1 MRRTSTVVFA
11 VAVALALGA
20 CSSSTPDLTA
30 TTHSPSPSFTA
41 SASPTPS
48 PTPSPS
54 TVPAGTTPPATPGP
68 PVGNPCDTP
77 GASAAGLPAIDFN
90 RYVDIC
96 LGMSF
101 SEASAAMPG
110 PAVAGEAI
118 CPWYAELLSV
128 DPPGLYV
135 AAVTYPENP
144 GDEIFLFRMIW
155 TGDPA
160 GATSFA
166 APATQAG
173 ISVGSTTAEVK
184 AAYPKATAVTI
195 NDPARG
201 PRNQLVVAGPAG
213 NSIVFDVTSGRVDAV
228 YWGKR
233 IASGAAGEL
242 CAL

>member
-1 MRRTSTVVFA
+1 MRRTSTVVFV
-11 VAVALALGA
+11 VAAALALGA

-41 SASPTPS
+41 TTS

-54 TVPAGTTPPATPGP
+54 PSPLPASTTSPATSGP

-77 GASAAGLPAIDFN
+77 GASTAGLPAIDFN

-101 SEASAAMPG
+101 NEASAAMPG
-110 PAVAGEAI
+110 PAVAGEAL

-155 TGDPA
+155 TGNPA
-160 GATSFA
+160 DAASFA

-173 ISVGSTTAEVK
+173 ISVGATTAQVN
-184 AAYPKATAVTI
+184 AAYPTVTAVTI
-195 NDPARG
+195 DDPARG

-213 NSIVFDVTSGRVDAV
+213 NSIVFDVTSGRVDAM

>member
-1 MRRTSTVVFA
+1 MSRTRTVVLVIA
-11 VAVALALGA
+11 AALVLGA

-41 SASPTPS
+41 TTS

-54 TVPAGTTPPATPGP
+54 PSPSTSPASTTSPATPGP

-77 GASAAGLPAIDFN
+77 GASTAGLPAIDFN

-110 PAVAGEAI
+110 PAVAGEAM

-135 AAVTYPENP
+135 AAVTFPENP
-144 GDEIFLFRMIW
+144 GGEIFLFRMIW
-155 TGDPA
+155 SGDPA
-160 GATSFA
+160 DAASFA
-166 APATQAG
+166 APATQAD
-173 ISVGSTTAEVK
+173 ISVGATTAQVN
-184 AAYPKATAVTI
+184 AAYPTATAVTI
-195 NDPARG
+195 DDPARG
-201 PRNQLVVAGPAG
+201 PRNQLVVAGPDG
-213 NSIVFDVTSGRVDAV
+213 NSMVFDVTSGRVGAI

>member
-1 MRRTSTVVFA
+1 MRRTSTVVFVLA
-11 VAVALALGA
+11 AALALGA
-20 CSSSTPDLTA
+20 CSPSTPDLTA
-30 TTHSPSPSFTA
+30 TTHSPSPSVTA
-41 SASPTPS
+41 STS

-54 TVPAGTTPPATPGP
+54 PSSLPASTTSPATSGP

-77 GASAAGLPAIDFN
+77 GATSDGLPAIDFN

-110 PAVAGEAI
+110 PAVAGEAM
-118 CPWYAELLSV
+118 CPWYAELLGV

-155 TGDPA
+155 TGDLA
-160 GATSFA
+160 DAASFA

-173 ISVGSTTAEVK
+173 ISVGATTAQVT
-184 AAYPKATAVTI
+184 AAYPTAAAVTI
-195 NDPARG
+195 DDPARG

-213 NSIVFDVTSGRVDAV
+213 NSIVFDVTSGRVDAI

>member
-1 MRRTSTVVFA
+1 MRRTTTVVFV
-11 VAVALALGA
+11 VAAALALGA

-41 SASPTPS
+41 TTS

-54 TVPAGTTPPATPGP
+54 PSPLPASTTSPATSGP

-77 GASAAGLPAIDFN
+77 GASTAGLPAIDFN

-110 PAVAGEAI
+110 PAVAGEAM

-144 GDEIFLFRMIW
+144 SDEIFLFRMIW

-160 GATSFA
+160 DAASFA

-173 ISVGSTTAEVK
+173 ISVGATTAQVN
-184 AAYPKATAVTI
+184 AAYPTATAVTI
-195 NDPARG
+195 DDPARG

-213 NSIVFDVTSGRVDAV
+213 NSIVFDVTSGRVDAM

>member
-1 MRRTSTVVFA
+1 MRRTRIVVFA
-11 VAVALALGA
+11 VTAALTLGA
-20 CSSSTPDLTA
+20 CSSGTPDLTA
-30 TTHSPSPSFTA
+30 TTHSPAPSFTA
-41 SASPTPS
+41 TTST
-48 PTPSPS
+48 TPSPS
-54 TVPAGTTPPATPGP
+54 PSPSPSPKSTTSPATFGP

-101 SEASAAMPG
+101 SEASAAMRG
-110 PAVAGEAI
+110 PTVAGEAM
-118 CPWYAELLSV
+118 CPWYAEILTI
-128 DPPGLYV
+128 DDPGLYV
-135 AAVTYPENP
+135 AAVSYPEKP

-155 TGDPA
+155 DGDPA
-160 GATSFA
+160 DAASFA

-173 ISVGSTTAEVK
+173 ISVGSTKADVK
-184 AAYPKATAVTI
+184 AAYPSANAVTI
-195 NDPARG
+195 DDPSRG

-213 NSIVFDVTSGRVDAV
+213 NSMVFDVTSGRVDAV

-233 IASGAAGEL
+233 IASGAAGES